1 MKIIKGSKQLQE
13 ERSRIEGRSIGLVPT
28 MGALHSGHISL
39 VEKSLNDNN
48 ITIVSI
54 FVNPTQF
61 NNPDD
66 LEKYPRTLENDIEIL
81 SSELGRND
89 IVFVPENNDIY
100 NYEKPYN
107 INLGKLDRVMEG
119 EHRPGH
125 FKGVVR
131 IVRIL
136 FDLCRPSAA
145 YFGRKDFQQMA
156 VIRQLV
162 LQGNYNINIV
172 ACPIVREENGL
183 ARSSRNERLP
193 AEVRRKAGII
203 FKTLSENNKQQ
214 LPVDIQKLK
223 EKIISQINETD
234 PFRVEYFE
242 IVDNDNLEP
251 LNHAGEIEQNNSYTG
266 CIAVYANDVRL
277 IDNTEFSFL
286 FSKG

>member
-1 MKIIKGSKQLQE
+1 MKIINGSKQLQE
-13 ERSRIEGRSIGLVPT
+13 ERNRIEGRSIGLVPT
-28 MGALHSGHISL
+28 MGALHSGHVSL
-39 VEKSLNDNN
+39 VQRSLNDNN

-81 SSELGRND
+81 SSELGSND

-107 INLGKLDRVMEG
+107 IKLGKLNRVMEG

-156 VIRQLV
+156 VIKQLV

-183 ARSSRNERLP
+183 AMSSRNERLP
-193 AEVRRKAGII
+193 AEVRQKAGII

-223 EKIISQINETD
+223 EKIISQINAVD
-234 PFRVEYFE
+234 PFRVEYLE
-242 IVDNDNLEP
+242 IVDDDKLEP
-251 LNHAGEIEQNNSYTG
+251 VKHAGEIEQNSSYTG

>member
-13 ERSRIEGRSIGLVPT
+13 ERNRIEGRSIGLVPT
-28 MGALHSGHISL
+28 MGALHSGHVSL
-39 VEKSLNDNN
+39 VERSLNDNN

-66 LEKYPRTLENDIEIL
+66 LEKYPRTLENDIDIL

-156 VIRQLV
+156 VIKQLA

-183 ARSSRNERLP
+183 AMSSRNERLP
-193 AEVRRKAGII
+193 AEVRQKAGII

-223 EKIISQINETD
+223 EKIISQINAVD
-234 PFRVEYFE
+234 PFRVEYLE
-242 IVDNDNLEP
+242 IVDDDKLEP
-251 LNHAGEIEQNNSYTG
+251 VKHAGEIEQNSSYTG

>member
-13 ERSRIEGRSIGLVPT
+13 ERNRIEGRSIGLVPT
-28 MGALHSGHISL
+28 MGALHSGHVSL
-39 VEKSLNDNN
+39 VERSLNDNN

-183 ARSSRNERLP
+183 AMSSRNERLP

-223 EKIISQINETD
+223 EKIISQINEVE

-242 IVDNDNLEP
+242 IVDDDKLEP
-251 LNHAGEIEQNNSYTG
+251 LNHAGEIEQKSSYTG

>member
-13 ERSRIEGRSIGLVPT
+13 ERNRIEGRSIGLVPT
-28 MGALHSGHISL
+28 MGALHSGHVSL
-39 VEKSLNDNN
+39 VERSLNDNN

-66 LEKYPRTLENDIEIL
+66 LEKYPRTLDNDIEIL

-183 ARSSRNERLP
+183 AMSSRNERLP

-223 EKIISQINETD
+223 EKIISQINEAE

-242 IVDNDNLEP
+242 IVDDDKLEP
-251 LNHAGEIEQNNSYTG
+251 LNHAGEIEQNSSYTG

>member
-13 ERSRIEGRSIGLVPT
+13 ERNSIEGRSIGLVPT
-28 MGALHSGHISL
+28 MGALHSGHVSL
-39 VEKSLNDNN
+39 VERSLNDNN

-183 ARSSRNERLP
+183 AMSSRNERLP

-223 EKIISQINETD
+223 EKIISQINEVE

-242 IVDNDNLEP
+242 IVDDDKLEP
-251 LNHAGEIEQNNSYTG
+251 LNHAGEIEQKSSYTG